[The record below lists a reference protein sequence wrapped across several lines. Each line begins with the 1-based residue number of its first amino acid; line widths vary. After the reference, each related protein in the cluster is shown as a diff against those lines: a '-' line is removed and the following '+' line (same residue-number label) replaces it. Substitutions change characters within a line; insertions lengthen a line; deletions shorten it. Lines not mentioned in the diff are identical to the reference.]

1 MDEMIV
7 YNKNFYPNDIFS
19 RLDFSKI
26 KRQLKLI
33 DNELSDFG
41 NICIIEKEH
50 YTISVNSIGEINVY
64 YDLEYENKVYGIVEE
79 IEKLFKSQVGKFS
92 ISTYRN

>member
-1 MDEMIV
+1 
-7 YNKNFYPNDIFS
+7 
-19 RLDFSKI
+19 
-26 KRQLKLI
+26 
-33 DNELSDFG
+33 SDFG

>member
-1 MDEMIV
+1 MLV
-7 YNKNFYPNDIFS
+7 YNKSFYPNDIFP

-26 KRQLKLI
+26 KKQLKLI
-33 DNELSDFG
+33 DNDLSDFG
-41 NICIIEKEH
+41 SICIIEKEQ

-64 YDLEYENKVYGIVEE
+64 YDLEYENKVYRIVYE
-79 IEKLFKSQVGKFS
+79 IEKLFKSQVGRFS

>member
-1 MDEMIV
+1 MLV
-7 YNKNFYPNDIFS
+7 YNKSFYPNDIFP

-26 KRQLKLI
+26 KKQLKLI
-33 DNELSDFG
+33 DNDPSDFG
-41 NICIIEKEH
+41 SICIIEKEH

-64 YDLEYENKVYGIVEE
+64 YDLEYENKVYRIVYE
-79 IEKLFKSQVGKFS
+79 IEKLFKSQVGRFS